1 MAAADLQELEAT
13 LGYTFRD
20 RNLLVRA
27 LTHRSF
33 AFGAKSD
40 DPTSLDNEQLEFLGD
55 SILGF
60 LISESLVLLHRDWPE
75 GRLSK
80 LKAHVVSAAH
90 LHRVAQ
96 KLGIGSF
103 LQLGRSE
110 EMSGGRHKKMLL
122 ANAVEAI
129 IAALHIDGGLETARK
144 FVIEN
149 VLGNDIDTPIED
161 PAPNYKSALQERA
174 QAVKLPQPH
183 YVIVEESG
191 PGHAKTFLVEARIG
205 TAYKR
210 QGIGPSKKSAAQDA
224 ARAILEE
231 MDSTAEPPVGIGSLS
246 ELSESLDKHQT

>member
-40 DPTSLDNEQLEFLGD
+40 DPASLDNEQLEFLGD

-60 LISESLVLLHRDWPE
+60 LISECLVLRNSGWPE

-80 LKAHVVSAAH
+80 LKAHLVSATH

-96 KLGIGSF
+96 SLGLGSF

-129 IAALHIDGGLETARK
+129 IAALHIDGGLDIARH
-144 FVIEN
+144 FVVEHILGSN
-149 VLGNDIDTPIED
+149 VEAPIED
-161 PAPNYKSALQERA
+161 PETNYKSVLQERA
-174 QAVKLPQPH
+174 QAIRLPQPH
-183 YVIVEESG
+183 YVIVEETG

-205 TAYKR
+205 SVYR
-210 QGIGPSKKSAAQDA
+210 QQGSGQSKKSAAQNA

-231 MDSTAEPPVGIGSLS
+231 MDSQSVS
-246 ELSESLDKHQT
+246 KV

>member
-1 MAAADLQELEAT
+1 MAAADLQELEST

-60 LISESLVLLHRDWPE
+60 LISESLVLLHADWPE

-96 KLGIGSF
+96 RLGIGGF

-122 ANAVEAI
+122 ANAIEAI
-129 IAALHIDGGLETARK
+129 IAALHIDGGLEIARK
-144 FVIEN
+144 FVITN
-149 VLGNDIDTPIED
+149 VLGNDIDAPIED

-174 QAVKLPQPH
+174 QAIKLPQPH

-210 QGIGPSKKSAAQDA
+210 QGTGPSKKSAAQDA

-231 MDSTAEPPVGIGSLS
+231 MDSAEPPVGLASVS
-246 ELSESLDKHQT
+246 ELPASLDKHQT

>member
-1 MAAADLQELEAT
+1 MAAADLQELEAK
-13 LGYTFRD
+13 LGYTFHD

-33 AFGAKSD
+33 AFGSKSD
-40 DPTSLDNEQLEFLGD
+40 EPTSLDNERLEFLGD

-60 LISESLVLLHRDWPE
+60 LISESLVLRHSDWPE

-80 LKAHVVSAAH
+80 LKAHIVSATH
-90 LHRVAQ
+90 LHGVAQ
-96 KLGIGSF
+96 HLGLGSF

-129 IAALHIDGGLETARK
+129 IAALHIDGGIDVARK

-149 VLGNDIDTPIED
+149 ILGNDIDTSIED

-174 QAVKLPQPH
+174 QALKLPQPH
-183 YVIVEESG
+183 YVIVEEAG

-210 QGIGPSKKSAAQDA
+210 QGTGASKKSAAQNA

-231 MDSTAEPPVGIGSLS
+231 MNSAAGASIDMAAISEASTPR
-246 ELSESLDKHQT
+246 DKHPT